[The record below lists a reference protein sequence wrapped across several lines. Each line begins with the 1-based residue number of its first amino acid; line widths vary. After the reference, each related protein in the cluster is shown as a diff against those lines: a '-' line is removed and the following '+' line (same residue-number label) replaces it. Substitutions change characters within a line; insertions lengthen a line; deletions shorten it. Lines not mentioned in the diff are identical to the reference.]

1 MARMTKWTRAWRT
14 AVGLTTLLVGAPA
27 AAQLAG
33 LPLRDLPVASE
44 LTRGV
49 AETLATAERL
59 AGERVERLVE
69 HVRAN
74 RQVLDIDDSGAPIVR
89 GEVLAVSPTP
99 ATLEAAR
106 AAGFEVRQT
115 ERLEALD
122 LTLVTLLVPEG
133 LSARRAL
140 KRLRQLDPQGQF
152 DVNHLYSGAG
162 TVAATA
168 TSPTPV
174 RVGLID
180 SGVAASDPSLAGVRV
195 EQRGFAPGGVAPQ
208 MHGTSVASLL
218 TAPGGT
224 LYAADVYGT
233 GPTGGSA
240 AAVARALAWMANE
253 QVGVVN
259 VSLVGPPNATLA
271 ASVKALHARG
281 HLIVAA
287 VGNDGPAAKPLY
299 PASYSEVIAVT
310 GVDVRHKLLLEA
322 SRSPSLDFAAPG
334 VGLVRG
340 ARGTS
345 FAAPVVA
352 ARLAAKLP
360 RPDRA
365 GATRAMDALRREAVD
380 LGRPGYDSVYGHGF
394 IGDERRVATAAENRR
409 RRD

>member
-1 MARMTKWTRAWRT
+1 MTKWTRGWRL
-14 AVGLTTLLVGAPA
+14 AAGLTTLLLGAPA

-33 LPLRDLPVASE
+33 LPLPGLPVASE

-49 AETLATAERL
+49 AETLTSAGRL
-59 AGERVERLVE
+59 TGERVERLMQL
-69 HVRAN
+69 VRAN
-74 RQVLDIDDSGAPIVR
+74 RQALDIDDSGAPIVR

-99 ATLEAAR
+99 ATLDAAR
-106 AAGFEVRQT
+106 AAGFEVRRS

-122 LTLVTLLVPEG
+122 LTLVTLAVPEG

-140 KRLRQLDPQGQF
+140 KRLRQLDPQGRF
-152 DVNHLYSGAG
+152 DVNHIYGGAG
-162 TVAATA
+162 TAAA
-168 TSPTPV
+168 AAVGRTPV

-180 SGVAASDPSLAGVRV
+180 SGVAASHPSLAGVRV
-195 EQRGFAPGGVAPQ
+195 EQRGFAPGGIAPQ

-218 TAPGGT
+218 TGPGGT
-224 LYAADVYGT
+224 LFAADVYGT

-240 AAVARALAWMANE
+240 ATVARALAWMADE

-271 ASVKALHARG
+271 ATVKALHARG

-299 PASYSEVIAVT
+299 PASYPEVIAVT
-310 GVDVRHKLLLEA
+310 GVDARHKLLLEA

-345 FAAPVVA
+345 FAAPIVA
-352 ARLAAKLP
+352 AWLAAKLP

-365 GATRAMDALRREAVD
+365 SAARATDALRRVAVD

-394 IGDERRVATAAENRR
+394 VGDEPRVAIAAENRE